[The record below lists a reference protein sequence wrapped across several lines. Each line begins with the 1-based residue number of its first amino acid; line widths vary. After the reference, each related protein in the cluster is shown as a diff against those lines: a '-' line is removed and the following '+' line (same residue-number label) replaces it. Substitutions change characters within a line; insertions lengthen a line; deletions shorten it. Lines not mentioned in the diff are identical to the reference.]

1 MHFTALPTAWVSGF
15 DKSATLRIGSSTA
28 WVSETPGAT
37 AGYLEFTGQGLTSF
51 ERAMDRDERL
61 MAVLGSRLLRD
72 QKKVGETAEAIRLRQ
87 SGEDGALSV
96 IATSVSE
103 SLTQVLRWVYWWNS
117 SEALPYGLS
126 KAEVTVKL
134 NTDFG
139 IAGMSSQDLQAVVA
153 AWQSGAISRDTMF
166 ELFRSGEILPD
177 GRTNED
183 EKTLISTEVFM
194 SCAHH
199 RG

>member
-1 MHFTALPTAWVSGF
+1 MPVNNTHP
-15 DKSATLRIGSSTA
+15 
-28 WVSETPGAT
+28 
-37 AGYLEFTGQGLTSF
+37 
-51 ERAMDRDERL
+51 
-61 MAVLGSRLLRD
+61 
-72 QKKVGETAEAIRLRQ
+72 
-87 SGEDGALSV
+87 EDSALSA

-103 SLTQVLRWVYWWNS
+103 SLTQVLRWIYWWNS
-117 SEALPYGLS
+117 SQLLPLSQEVSPYGLT

-139 IAGMSSQDLQAVVA
+139 MAGMSSQDLQAVVA

-183 EKTLISTEVFM
+183 DTTLIDHQVG
-194 SCAHH
+194 
-199 RG
+199 R